1 MYKKREIERQI
12 IPYYTLVKKRRAE
25 RKIIYKQVA
34 LGVIML
40 SALILTFLGNWYD
53 KIHTIT
59 IMREQ
64 IAKETNASTQKL
76 ELTFEEANSIQVQL
90 MQASHMDPMEWIA
103 LYSNEF
109 RTYIESEDARD
120 FILKYKSNPNMSLD
134 YLADLLKK
142 RVLH

>member
-1 MYKKREIERQI
+1 
-12 IPYYTLVKKRRAE
+12 
-25 RKIIYKQVA
+25 
-34 LGVIML
+34 
-40 SALILTFLGNWYD
+40 
-53 KIHTIT
+53 
-59 IMREQ
+59 MREQ